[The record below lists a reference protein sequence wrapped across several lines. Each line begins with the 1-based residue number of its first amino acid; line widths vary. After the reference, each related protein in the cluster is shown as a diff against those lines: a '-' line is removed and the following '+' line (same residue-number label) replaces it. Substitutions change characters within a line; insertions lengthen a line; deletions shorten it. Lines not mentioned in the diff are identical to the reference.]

1 MEFRSLYE
9 YLGRAAGPDLGKA
22 VAEAAVAQGV
32 TIQSQEISN
41 PKYTGTVMMYPV
53 QLLDQYF
60 GKVAQPEQ
68 PTVQDMLD
76 DDLPF

>member
-9 YLGRAAGPDLGKA
+9 YLGRAAGSDLGKA
-22 VAEAAVAQGV
+22 VATAAVAQGV

-53 QLLDQYF
+53 EFLDQYF
-60 GKVAQPEQ
+60 GKGVKPET
-68 PTVQDMLD
+68 TVQNILD
-76 DDLPF
+76 DELPF

>member
-22 VAEAAVAQGV
+22 VAIAAATQGV
-32 TIQSQEISN
+32 TIQSQQISN

-53 QLLDQYF
+53 EFLDRYF
-60 GKVAQPEQ
+60 GKDTQPEQ
-68 PTVQDMLD
+68 PTVQNYLD
-76 DDLPF
+76 DELPF